1 MQRRIIIVLVLHL
14 LVCSAG
20 RCGGSSEAGLGQSG
34 TLNPAGAHGGHLL
47 EVRWTLNEGLPWE
60 EQRWPHKEKKT
71 IIRMRERNAAS
82 ASRWLLL
89 MSRWFSLSDAEHKGP
104 HKALCKHLRA
114 SQSFLTTHSQLD
126 NLHGTNYAPEVEDS
140 NWSITAELLGN
151 NISSCVCKRA

>member
-1 MQRRIIIVLVLHL
+1 MHL

-20 RCGGSSEAGLGQSG
+20 RCGESSEAGLGQSG
-34 TLNPAGAHGGHLL
+34 TLNPAEAHGGHLL

-60 EQRWPHKEKKT
+60 EQKWPHKEEKKN
-71 IIRMRERNAAS
+71 IIRMRERNAGLIQLCAS

-89 MSRWFSLSDAEHKGP
+89 MSKWFSLSDAEHKCP
-104 HKALCKHLRA
+104 HKALCKHLCA

-126 NLHGTNYAPEVEDS
+126 NWHGTNYAPEVEDL

>member
-60 EQRWPHKEKKT
+60 EQRWPHKEEKKN

-82 ASRWLLL
+82 ASLLASAHVQVIFIIRCWAQGSPQSSVQTFACL
-89 MSRWFSLSDAEHKGP
+89 PIFSDDTLTAGQFTQHQLCAWGGRLKLQYNSR
-104 HKALCKHLRA
+104 
-114 SQSFLTTHSQLD
+114 TTWQ
-126 NLHGTNYAPEVEDS
+126 
-140 NWSITAELLGN
+140 
-151 NISSCVCKRA
+151 